1 MCATLRSLTF
11 SLVLLTILPHVHAQQ
26 YTVTDLGT
34 LPGGTSSRGW
44 AINSTGWV
52 VGDSGPHAIYW
63 TQNAGMQ
70 DLGCVGQSF
79 AGAVN
84 DKNRIVGFCG
94 PTGDTTIAFLW
105 TKSGGFQSLGTLPD
119 GTFSGANGINNF
131 NQVVG
136 TSNYGPSPND
146 LHAFYWTKA
155 GGMIDLGTL
164 GGEFSLANAIN
175 NSTQVVGYSSFDT
188 TTNSHAFI
196 WTAASGMMDLGTL
209 SSGTN
214 SDASAI
220 NDVGMIV
227 GNADNGKGNLRA
239 VMWKNG
245 KIHNLG
251 LLNGSTYSF
260 ANSVNN
266 AGVVVGESGPKS
278 KDVSHAVIWNKN
290 GNLRDLNNLV
300 CGATD
305 LILLSARAIN
315 DSGQIAGYGM
325 VNGETHAFIAN
336 PVQSCN

>member
-1 MCATLRSLTF
+1 MCATLRRLTF
-11 SLVLLTILPHVHAQQ
+11 SFFLLAILPQVHAQQ
-26 YTVTDLGT
+26 YTITDLGT
-34 LPGGTSSRGW
+34 LPGDTSSRGW
-44 AINSTGWV
+44 AINSTGWI
-52 VGDSGPHAIYW
+52 VGDSAPHAIYW
-63 TQNAGMQ
+63 TKNTGMQ
-70 DLGCVGQSF
+70 DLGCSGQSF

-84 DKNRIVGFCG
+84 DKNRIVGYCG
-94 PTGDTTIAFLW
+94 PTGNTTTAFVW
-105 TKSGGFQSLGTLPD
+105 TKSGGFQDLGTLSG
-119 GTFSGANGINNF
+119 GTSSGANGINDF

-175 NSTQVVGYSSFDT
+175 NSSQVVGYSSFDT
-188 TTNSHAFI
+188 TTNSHGFI
-196 WTAASGMMDLGTL
+196 WTAAGGMIDLGTL
-209 SSGTN
+209 PTGIN

-239 VMWKNG
+239 VLWKNG

-251 LLNGSTYSF
+251 LLSGSTYSF
-260 ANSVNN
+260 ANAINN
-266 AGVVVGESGPKS
+266 AGVIVGESGPKGT
-278 KDVSHAVIWNKN
+278 DASHAVIWNNN
-290 GNLRDLNNLV
+290 GNLRDLNNLI

-305 LILLSARAIN
+305 FILLSARAIN

-325 VNGETHAFIAN
+325 INGQTHAFLAD
-336 PVQSCN
+336 PAESCE